1 MRDYG
6 ELNAEKARQMTPEEK
21 LRMDVDAIM
30 HMLLSLH
37 AWMQELPDAIPDKYD
52 MVSLLWEMHRL
63 VSLKKGG

>member
-1 MRDYG
+1 
-6 ELNAEKARQMTPEEK
+6 MTPEEK

-37 AWMQELPDAIPDKYD
+37 AWMQELPDTIPDKYD

-63 VSLKKGG
+63 VSLKKEVKNV